1 MVSAGSYILS
11 AVLLAVLVLSLGF
24 SAVRLRQRLM
34 PELGGGAGAPGR
46 GDSSV
51 SPC

>member
-24 SAVRLRQRLM
+24 SAIGLRRRLM
-34 PELGGGAGAPGR
+34 PTGR
-46 GDSSV
+46 GPRRGSSRR
-51 SPC
+51 SSALRC